1 MSMSNSGEDEE
12 KIFQEL
18 KGISEKMSR
27 SYTFFT
33 SQNLICFIPIL
44 ELPSYRIIELQRYTA
59 FTLNLF
65 LQQTTL
71 GPDRKSF
78 QLERDGGEGRER
90 NEHLTLR
97 SGLFTTILKVPLIFK
112 TPCPHHSSVCNPLE
126 SPLYLFLSHHLF
138 DKSLTQTFLD
148 FSWFLKMFPFMP

>member
-12 KIFQEL
+12 KLFQEL

-27 SYTFFT
+27 SCRFYT
-33 SQNLICFIPIL
+33 SQNLIYFIPIL
-44 ELPSYRIIELQRYTA
+44 ELSSYRIIEMKRYSA

-71 GPDRKSF
+71 GPNRKSF
-78 QLERDGGEGRER
+78 QLERGGGRERER
-90 NEHLTLR
+90 NEHLTFR

-112 TPCPHHSSVCNPLE
+112 TLCPHHSSVCNPLE
-126 SPLYLFLSHHLF
+126 SPLYLFLPHHLF

-148 FSWFLKMFPFMP
+148 F